1 MQDLLDL
8 MQTLRRECPWDQKQT
23 PESLTKYAIEE
34 AYEVDAAVR
43 SGDVAHV
50 KEELGDL
57 LLQVV
62 FQSQM
67 YSEQGAFDFQDVVD
81 TLKEKLIRRH
91 PHVFDPNF
99 QHLDEAGVNQLWQQI
114 KAQERALK
122 QQAVKEQG
130 AKQKP
135 VSRLEK
141 VKVGASIDQAQNIQQ
156 YAATLNFDW
165 ADVDGAWL
173 KLDEELQELREAT
186 KANDTQ
192 QIQEE
197 LGDCLFALINVG
209 RKLDQN
215 CDQAL
220 HGTIAKFR
228 NRFAYIEQALAQ
240 QNLTPEQ
247 CDLAQLDQ
255 LWDEAKAH
263 ERQ

>member
-67 YSEQGAFDFQDVVD
+67 YAEQGAFDFQDVVD

-99 QHLDEAGVNQLWQQI
+99 QNLDEAGVNQLWQQI
-114 KAQERALK
+114 KALEK
-122 QQAVKEQG
+122 QQQ
-130 AKQKP
+130 QKP
-135 VSRLEK
+135 ISRLDK
-141 VKVGASIDQAQNIQQ
+141 VKVGASIDQAQKIQQ

-173 KLDEELQELREAT
+173 KLDEELQELREAM
-186 KANDTQ
+186 KANDIQ
-192 QIQEE
+192 HIQEE
-197 LGDCLFALINVG
+197 LGDCLFAMINVG

-247 CDLAQLDQ
+247 CDLAQLDK

>member
-67 YSEQGAFDFQDVVD
+67 YAEQGAFEFQDVVD

-99 QHLDEAGVNQLWQQI
+99 QNLDETGVNQLWQQI
-114 KAQERALK
+114 KAQEK
-122 QQAVKEQG
+122 QQQ
-130 AKQKP
+130 QKP
-135 VSRLEK
+135 VSRLDK
-141 VKVGASIDQAQNIQQ
+141 VKVGASIDQAQKIQH

-165 ADVDGAWL
+165 ADVEGAWL
-173 KLDEELQELREAT
+173 KLDEELQELREAM
-186 KANDTQ
+186 KANDIQ
-192 QIQEE
+192 HMQEE
-197 LGDCLFALINVG
+197 LGDCLFAMINVG

-247 CDLAQLDQ
+247 CDLAQLDK
-255 LWDEAKAH
+255 LWDEAKTH

>member
-67 YSEQGAFDFQDVVD
+67 YAEQGAFDFQDVVD

-99 QHLDEAGVNQLWQQI
+99 QNLDEAGVNQLWQQI
-114 KAQERALK
+114 KALEK
-122 QQAVKEQG
+122 QQQ
-130 AKQKP
+130 QKP
-135 VSRLEK
+135 ISRLDK
-141 VKVGASIDQAQNIQQ
+141 VKVGASIDQAQKIQQ

-173 KLDEELQELREAT
+173 KLDEELQELREAM
-186 KANDTQ
+186 KANDIQ
-192 QIQEE
+192 HIQEE
-197 LGDCLFALINVG
+197 LGDCLFAMINVG
-209 RKLDQN
+209 RKMDQN

-247 CDLAQLDQ
+247 CDLAQLDK

>member
-1 MQDLLDL
+1 MKWKNIHMQDLLDL

-23 PESLTKYAIEE
+23 PETLTKYAIEE

-43 SGDVAHV
+43 SGDIAHV

-67 YSEQGAFDFQDVVD
+67 YAEQGAFNFQDVVE

-91 PHVFDPNF
+91 PHVFEPNF
-99 QHLDEAGVNQLWQQI
+99 QNLDETGVNQLWQQI
-114 KAQERALK
+114 KAQEK
-122 QQAVKEQG
+122 QQQ
-130 AKQKP
+130 QKP

-141 VKVGASIDQAQNIQQ
+141 VKVGASIDQAQKIQH

-165 ADVDGAWL
+165 ADADGAWL
-173 KLDEELQELREAT
+173 KLDEELQELREAM

-192 QIQEE
+192 HIQEE

-228 NRFAYIEQALAQ
+228 KRFAYIEQALAQ

>member
-23 PESLTKYAIEE
+23 PESLTKFAIEE

-43 SGDVAHV
+43 LGDVAHV

-67 YSEQGAFDFQDVVD
+67 YAEQGAFDFQDVVD

-99 QHLDEAGVNQLWQQI
+99 QNLDEAGVNQLWQQI
-114 KAQERALK
+114 KALEK
-122 QQAVKEQG
+122 QQQ
-130 AKQKP
+130 QKP
-135 VSRLEK
+135 ISRLDK
-141 VKVGASIDQAQNIQQ
+141 VKVGASIDQAQKIQQ

-173 KLDEELQELREAT
+173 KLDEELQELREAM
-186 KANDTQ
+186 KANDIQ
-192 QIQEE
+192 HIQEE
-197 LGDCLFALINVG
+197 LGDCLFAMINVG

-247 CDLAQLDQ
+247 CDLAQLDK

>member
-23 PESLTKYAIEE
+23 PETLTKYAIEE

-43 SGDVAHV
+43 SGDIAHV

-67 YSEQGAFDFQDVVD
+67 YAEQGAFNFQDVVE

-91 PHVFDPNF
+91 PHVFEPNF
-99 QHLDEAGVNQLWQQI
+99 QNLDEMGVNQLWQQI
-114 KAQERALK
+114 KAQEK
-122 QQAVKEQG
+122 QQQ
-130 AKQKP
+130 QKP

-141 VKVGASIDQAQNIQQ
+141 VKVGASIDQAQKIQH

-165 ADVDGAWL
+165 ADADGAWL
-173 KLDEELQELREAT
+173 KLDEELQELREAM

-192 QIQEE
+192 HIQEE

-209 RKLDQN
+209 RKLNQN

-228 NRFAYIEQALAQ
+228 KRFAYIEQALAQ

>member
-23 PESLTKYAIEE
+23 PESLTKFAIEE

-67 YSEQGAFDFQDVVD
+67 YAEQGAFDFQDVVD

-99 QHLDEAGVNQLWQQI
+99 QNLDEAGVNQLWQQI
-114 KAQERALK
+114 KALEK
-122 QQAVKEQG
+122 QQQ
-130 AKQKP
+130 QKP
-135 VSRLEK
+135 ISRLDK
-141 VKVGASIDQAQNIQQ
+141 VKVGASIDQAQKIQQ

-173 KLDEELQELREAT
+173 KLDEELQELREAM
-186 KANDTQ
+186 KANDIQ
-192 QIQEE
+192 HIQEE
-197 LGDCLFALINVG
+197 LGDCLFAMINVG

-255 LWDEAKAH
+255 LWDAAKAH

>member
-8 MQTLRRECPWDQKQT
+8 MQTLRRECPWDQQQT

-67 YSEQGAFDFQDVVD
+67 YAEQGAFDFQDVVN

-99 QHLDEAGVNQLWQQI
+99 QNLDETGFNQLWQQI
-114 KAQERALK
+114 KAQEK
-122 QQAVKEQG
+122 QQQ
-130 AKQKP
+130 QKP
-135 VSRLEK
+135 VSRLDK
-141 VKVGASIDQAQNIQQ
+141 VKVGASIDQAQKIQH

-165 ADVDGAWL
+165 ADVEGAWL